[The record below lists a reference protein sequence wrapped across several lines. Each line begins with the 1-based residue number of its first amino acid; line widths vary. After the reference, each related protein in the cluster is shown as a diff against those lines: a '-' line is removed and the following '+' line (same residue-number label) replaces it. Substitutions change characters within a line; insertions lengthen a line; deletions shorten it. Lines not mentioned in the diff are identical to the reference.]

1 MLIIMWFQTGMI
13 LLLLQNKQMNKQ
25 INKYINTYIHIQFL
39 KNNGNQ
45 TVLVMVESPKKGF
58 EISLHIYEWNLEWIR
73 FLNLN
78 LKWTYIMQSHSDK
91 LGLLRFLSLFL
102 SGLDW

>member
-13 LLLLQNKQMNKQ
+13 LLLLQNNQMNKQ

-45 TVLVMVESPKKGF
+45 TVLVMVESPKK
-58 EISLHIYEWNLEWIR
+58 R
-73 FLNLN
+73 V
-78 LKWTYIMQSHSDK
+78 
-91 LGLLRFLSLFL
+91 
-102 SGLDW
+102 